1 MGGEWFVLYLV
12 EEQSMELEEEE
23 FALLHLE
30 VWWCGCVVVCGGCFF
45 VSMEEEE
52 LALLHLEVWCGG

>member
-12 EEQSMELEEEE
+12 EEQSMELKEEE

-30 VWWCGCVVVCGGCFF
+30 VWWCGCVVVC
-45 VSMEEEE
+45 V
-52 LALLHLEVWCGG
+52 CGGMWGLFFC